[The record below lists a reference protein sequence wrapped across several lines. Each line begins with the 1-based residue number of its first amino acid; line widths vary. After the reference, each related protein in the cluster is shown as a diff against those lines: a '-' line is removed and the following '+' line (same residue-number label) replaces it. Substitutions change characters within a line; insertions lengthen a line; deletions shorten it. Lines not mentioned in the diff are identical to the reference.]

1 MLSVQRAQ
9 LKGRQ
14 EMAIYKGKMMGVLAL
29 AVLVAALAA
38 AGTAGAASTSHGG
51 GGGGNVTYR
60 VNGDTIVHKRN
71 AVKPAHA
78 RLWQRFVTLIPAEQ
92 RTELRKFIVFK
103 GGFSDAFVGPL
114 RRDPKLW
121 ELGVNRSLLGDRE
134 LDVVLLHEFGH
145 LLTLTADQIPPGS
158 RGRRCGTYR
167 TDEGC
172 ANPQSYIAQ
181 YVDELWRPNGTLA
194 DWRRFQRI
202 RNERRYERAERKFFR
217 NHRGEFLT
225 RYSATNPAEDMAE
238 AFASFALRDIPKR
251 EGVAGAKHRFF
262 ERFPE
267 LMQLRD
273 EIRARRAA

>member
-1 MLSVQRAQ
+1 
-9 LKGRQ
+9 
-14 EMAIYKGKMMGVLAL
+14 MMGVLAL

-78 RLWQRFVTLIPAEQ
+78 RLWQRFATLIPAEQ

-167 TDEGC
+167 TGRRMREPAELHRPVCGRAIEAERNSGRLAALS
-172 ANPQSYIAQ
+172 ANPQ
-181 YVDELWRPNGTLA
+181 
-194 DWRRFQRI
+194 
-202 RNERRYERAERKFFR
+202 RA
-217 NHRGEFLT
+217 
-225 RYSATNPAEDMAE
+225 
-238 AFASFALRDIPKR
+238 ALRESRAKVLPQPPRRVPHPVFGDQLGRGHGRSVCLVRSERHTEARGRGRR
-251 EGVAGAKHRFF
+251 ET
-262 ERFPE
+262 P
-267 LMQLRD
+267 LLRALP
-273 EIRARRAA
+273 RAHAAPR